1 MNTIKYRKKMCI
13 SMAQDD
19 DLSVDVLASIYRTE
33 CGSKSLSGIRK
44 DFYSAARSLSESARR
59 DYEDALR
66 KDPGSIASEGNNERR
81 KRIQTLFR
89 NIVDIRMEK
98 ISSLALRGA
107 MGGDNQ
113 IDHLTGE
120 EREFYSA
127 MVEVSKKHRSV
138 LDPQSP
144 KVKPTS
150 LNVEPGPKNQEPII
164 VKEPV
169 IEKRC
174 EPAAKDAGDTV
185 TVRILEDL
193 PVFSGPDR
201 DYDLKKEDVIRMPAV
216 MANALIVR
224 EKAVKINV
232 TP

>member
-1 MNTIKYRKKMCI
+1 
-13 SMAQDD
+13 MAQDD

-44 DFYSAARSLSESARR
+44 DFYPAARELAESARK
-59 DYEDALR
+59 DYEEALR
-66 KDPGSIASEGNNERR
+66 KDPGSISSEGTNERR

-89 NIVDIRMEK
+89 NIVDIRMDK
-98 ISSLALRGA
+98 ISGLALRGA

-113 IDHLTGE
+113 IDHLTNE
-120 EREFYSA
+120 EREFYTA
-127 MVEVSKKHRSV
+127 MVEVSKRHRSV
-138 LDPQSP
+138 LDSLSP

-150 LNVEPGPKNQEPII
+150 LNVEPSSKSPEPII

-169 IEKRC
+169 KEARRA
-174 EPAAKDAGDTV
+174 PAAKDDGDTV